1 MRGPAG
7 APRDG
12 VDARPGAIDAA
23 SDAASDP
30 TPDPVLDPAS
40 DPAPDP
46 VLDPV
51 LDAASDPAL
60 DPAGGAAG
68 AGRGPRRCA
77 LFPTAIGA
85 CGIAWH
91 DGAVTHVLLPAADAT
106 ATRSLLQH
114 LSGVR
119 AEPTVATGADAAGG
133 PGGWRGVERGAEA
146 GGAARGGK
154 AAGPGAPTAPPHPA
168 QPAVAAGEAPREPW
182 PAFVEEA
189 VRAMQALL
197 AGEAVSLAGVPLAW
211 ERVGEFERRVYEAT
225 RRLAPGET
233 TTYGEMARA
242 LGDPAAARAVGV
254 ALGCNPWPLV
264 VPCHRVLAAGGRLGG
279 FSAPG
284 GVATKE
290 RLLAIE
296 ARHVRR
302 EGELF

>member
-1 MRGPAG
+1 MRGPGPTPGHGAEAHRAAVGPVAG
-7 APRDG
+7 A
-12 VDARPGAIDAA
+12 
-23 SDAASDP
+23 
-30 TPDPVLDPAS
+30 
-40 DPAPDP
+40 
-46 VLDPV
+46 
-51 LDAASDPAL
+51 
-60 DPAGGAAG
+60 
-68 AGRGPRRCA
+68 RRCA
-77 LFPTAIGA
+77 LFATAIGE
-85 CGIAWH
+85 CGIAWQ
-91 DGAVTHVLLPAADAT
+91 DDALTQVLLPAADAA

-119 AEPTVATGADAAGG
+119 ADPGVARHAGAVAGG
-133 PGGWRGVERGAEA
+133 EPGEPA
-146 GGAARGGK
+146 AARG
-154 AAGPGAPTAPPHPA
+154 AGTGDDPGGE
-168 QPAVAAGEAPREPW
+168 PAVEPW
-182 PAFVEEA
+182 PAFVAEA
-189 VRAMQALL
+189 VRAMQSLL
-197 AGEAVSLAGVPLAW
+197 AGEAVSLAGVPVAW
-211 ERVGEFERRVYEAT
+211 HRVGDFERRVYEAT

-254 ALGCNPWPLV
+254 ALGRNPWPLV